1 MAAAPTPATPAAGA
15 LLGALADRP
24 GATASELAQAAGIG
38 RSTAAKLLATLA
50 GQGRVLRQ
58 PGGHHDG
65 RRAADRWTSP
75 SRTNPGPRRPADRR
89 AHPAGRAAPDH
100 LGATGRRPTAPA
112 GAGLPGRAARAGPVT
127 HHDRQDPGPLGRR
140 GRQRPAD
147 PGRPRRGDPDPT
159 QAPPLHHHRCWRRPD
174 RRPALT
180 DPGTPVPAAGAQ
192 PPRAAHSRKQELRC
206 PTSLSQGEPPGEHA
220 EELLAMVAHELRQ
233 PLTALLGALMTL
245 QHHTQALS
253 VQQQELLGMA
263 HRQGE
268 QLQRLL
274 DQLLAAASTDHLHAL
289 GTAVTGGCGRPGRG
303 GRPRRPAGPSR
314 PSDHHRGCWAA
325 AGTGRPLAISRI
337 LGNLLDNAAAYS
349 PRGEPSD

>member
-1 MAAAPTPATPAAGA
+1 MAAAPTPATPAAQA

-75 SRTNPGPRRPADRR
+75 RPCQPRTSAPRRP
-89 AHPAGRAAPDH
+89 P
-100 LGATGRRPTAPA
+100 RPPRPPSRPRPPRGDWAPA
-112 GAGLPGRAARAGPVT
+112 NCASWCWAAWPSGPGRPVT

-180 DPGTPVPAAGAQ
+180 DPGPPVPAAGCR
-192 PPRAAHSRKQELRC
+192 PRVAHSRKQELRC
-206 PTSLSQGEPPGEHA
+206 PTSLSRA
-220 EELLAMVAHELRQ
+220 RATR
-233 PLTALLGALMTL
+233 
-245 QHHTQALS
+245 
-253 VQQQELLGMA
+253 
-263 HRQGE
+263 
-268 QLQRLL
+268 
-274 DQLLAAASTDHLHAL
+274 
-289 GTAVTGGCGRPGRG
+289 
-303 GRPRRPAGPSR
+303 
-314 PSDHHRGCWAA
+314 
-325 AGTGRPLAISRI
+325 
-337 LGNLLDNAAAYS
+337 
-349 PRGEPSD
+349 